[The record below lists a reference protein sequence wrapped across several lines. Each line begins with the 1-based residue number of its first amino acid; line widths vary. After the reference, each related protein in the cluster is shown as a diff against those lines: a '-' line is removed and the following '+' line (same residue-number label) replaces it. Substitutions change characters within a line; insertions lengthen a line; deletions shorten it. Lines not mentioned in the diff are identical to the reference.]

1 MNNLINAIKLYSNDN
16 KIKKLEMDY
25 ILSDNKQE
33 KQALKISIINLKLQD
48 KN

>member
-1 MNNLINAIKLYSNDN
+1 MNNLINAIKLYSNDD
-16 KIKKLEMDY
+16 KIKKLEIDY